1 MAELKTASFSIRATE
16 RQSLRWKRSAELAG
30 HRSVGTWAAEA
41 LDKHLDA
48 VARAGRPIPLGWRR
62 RAVFAVQLASGETR
76 IAGSV
81 SVPFAY
87 YRGTD
92 AGADRYSDFY
102 TLVLTPPGRII
113 ATLRSAAQARA
124 LASDL
129 AREWIRHG
137 GEEPETRAGPI
148 VERHVREAT

>member
-1 MAELKTASFSIRATE
+1 VKTASFTVRATE
-16 RQSLRWKRSAELAG
+16 RQSLRWKRAADLAG
-30 HRSVGTWAAEA
+30 HRAVGTWAAEA

-62 RAVFAVQLASGETR
+62 RGVFAVQLASGEAR
-76 IAGSV
+76 ISGSV

-92 AGADRYSDFY
+92 AGADRYSDFF
-102 TLVLTPPGRII
+102 TLVLTTSGRII
-113 ATLRSAAQARA
+113 ATLRSAAQCRA

-148 VERHVREAT
+148 VERHVREAM